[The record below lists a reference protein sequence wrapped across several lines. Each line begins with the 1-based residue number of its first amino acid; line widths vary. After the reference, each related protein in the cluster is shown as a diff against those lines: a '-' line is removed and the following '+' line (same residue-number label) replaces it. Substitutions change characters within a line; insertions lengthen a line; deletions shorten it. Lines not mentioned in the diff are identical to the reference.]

1 MKLGILLLAHDVQA
15 IDEGEISLD
24 TYAHNRYLQSINIQQ
39 CDRNL
44 QVTKRVKHYVKVKDR

>member
-1 MKLGILLLAHDVQA
+1 MKLGILLLARDVQA
-15 IDEGEISLD
+15 IDEMPISLD

-44 QVTKRVKHYVKVKDR
+44 QVTKRVKHYTKMKDR

>member
-1 MKLGILLLAHDVQA
+1 MLLLAHDVQA
-15 IDEGEISLD
+15 IDEMPISLD

-44 QVTKRVKHYVKVKDR
+44 QVTKRVKHYTKMKDG